1 MSDVRAMLGLAG
13 AAFAIGL
20 TGAMTPG
27 SYMTITIART
37 LRNGRFDA
45 MLMLVGHALMEA
57 LLLVGFAFGLQ
68 AFLRQPSVSRLFS
81 LAGGAFLIWMAV
93 DLLVALSRGRITADF
108 QAAEKPS
115 RLGPVAQGAV
125 VSLSNPYWLLW
136 WVTIGAA
143 LASQGLAY
151 GPAGVASFYIGHELA
166 DIVWYGA
173 LIAAVSSGRH
183 LLSDRV
189 YQAVMGSLA
198 VFLLLLGARF
208 AWVGASAFVR

>member
-1 MSDVRAMLGLAG
+1 MLGLAG

-27 SYMTITIART
+27 SYLTLTIART
-37 LRNGRFDA
+37 MRNGRLSA
-45 MLMLVGHALMEA
+45 MLMLVGHALVEA

-68 AFLRQPSVSRLFS
+68 AFLRQPAVSRVFS
-81 LAGGAFLIWMAV
+81 LAGGTFLIWMAA
-93 DLLVALSRGRITADF
+93 DLLVGIAKGRINADF
-108 QAAEKPS
+108 HAAEKPS

-166 DIVWYGA
+166 DVVWYGA
-173 LIAAVSSGRH
+173 LIMAVSKGRH

-189 YQAVMGSLA
+189 YRAVMGALA

-208 AWVGASAFVR
+208 AWVGIAAFLR